1 MASTLG
7 IWNYQLIINFYG
19 IVILYFNFF
28 FPEEGGVRR
37 RIALFPS
44 LLYEGGIGKLEN
56 SPLMDGPGFG
66 TLVLVSM
73 WIVARPSS
81 QHMRIS
87 RISVA
92 LPLG

>member
-1 MASTLG
+1 MRWRKT
-7 IWNYQLIINFYG
+7 F
-19 IVILYFNFF
+19 
-28 FPEEGGVRR
+28 
-37 RIALFPS
+37 FPS
-44 LLYEGGIGKLEN
+44 LLSDGGIGKLEN